1 MPGKTPPKTDTHF
14 GQRLASLRKAA
25 GYTQDRLA
33 KAIGVTQRVIAYYET
48 ETNYPP
54 AHLLPAI
61 AKKLRVSIDELMGA
75 KNSRDQKQKP
85 NIRIARMM
93 RKIETLPKRKQQEV
107 IKAIQTFLKGAGVEC

>member
-14 GQRLASLRKAA
+14 GSRLAELRKAG
-25 GYTQDRLA
+25 GYTQEGLA
-33 KAIGVTQRVIAYYET
+33 KAIDVTQRVIAYYET

-61 AKKLRVSIDELMGA
+61 AKKLHVSIDELMGL
-75 KNSRDQKQKP
+75 KNSRELAYKP

-93 RKIETLPKRKQQEV
+93 RKIQTLPKRKQQEV
-107 IKAIQTFLKGAGVEC
+107 LKAIQTFMKGAGVEC